1 VRKPTLK
8 SDELASRVK
17 AYLAEHADDPVRLSE
32 LSRAAGVSPDQLAY
46 NFQKVEKVSIARYA
60 SRTRMER
67 AASKLGSADD
77 LARLALDLGFASH
90 SHFSTAFLRWAGCAP
105 SVYRAGIRAGSETPC
120 SSSLRATCPES
131 IDAPVSQ
138 DA

>member
-1 VRKPTLK
+1 MKRATPK

-17 AYLAEHADDPVRLSE
+17 AYLAEHSDDHVRLRE

-46 NFQKVEKVSIARYA
+46 NFQKAEKVSIARYA
-60 SRTRMER
+60 LRKRMER

-120 SSSLRATCPES
+120 SSSQRATDPPS

-138 DA
+138 DS